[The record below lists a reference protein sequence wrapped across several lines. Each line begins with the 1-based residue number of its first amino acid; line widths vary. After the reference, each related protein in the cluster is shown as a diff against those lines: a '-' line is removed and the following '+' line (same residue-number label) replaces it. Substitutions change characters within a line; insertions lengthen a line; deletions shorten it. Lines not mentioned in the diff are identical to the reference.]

1 MAKKI
6 IKNEDAQTATRIF
19 TDRVEPRQAFWKKYN
34 KLESNI
40 QNIEDI
46 YIIAYYGIGG
56 IGKSALLKKLSE
68 EMEEKGVQNTLF
80 DFETSQEPQKIMY
93 LIKNKL
99 ERKYEFNFPKFDL
112 AIYTYAIKI
121 GQDANKP
128 EVKSIIE
135 QSRTLSLIT
144 EAIGELPT
152 IGLFSKLVKYADSG
166 IAILKTYTDKSYKQF
181 LEELENKTEA
191 EILEEL
197 PKYFSQD
204 LTQNISKTNKPLVIL
219 LDTYEKMINEI
230 SNDGYVLMK
239 DMWLRGDNGII
250 LRTPGVLWVI
260 AGREKL
266 KWGEN
271 DKDWEETIEQHRL
284 GDLAFSDADEFL
296 QKAGIVENKLREQI
310 YKLTNGT
317 PVYLDLCVSTYE
329 DLKRKNEQIT
339 IDKFGETKEELVE
352 RYVRYMDNQT
362 REIVYMLAQLGN
374 WNDNIIYEIGKEVV
388 PTFSIEK
395 YETIKQMSFIYENNG
410 EYYIHKTIENVL
422 KRKCPRIIIKKDS
435 EILSKYL
442 KEKIIKE
449 KEQNKYSLEVYGYR
463 RKLYTVISN
472 LVEENNIEQI
482 TKQMEEIENIIANPP
497 ITVKEEIKHTL
508 YKNKYGE
515 KDERTLR
522 AKLDL
527 IKYLKG
533 LKLRTEANKLAI
545 YTYQTS
551 LEKYGE
557 ESDLTIDA
565 KLWYLMT
572 VSDIVEYESNSGEYE
587 YVEEKHKKYLDMA
600 KETYQ
605 QCLNKFG
612 RNNKRTIK
620 ALYMW
625 LLFEPDDDTF
635 FNITMEIYKSCKDTL
650 GETNRFKIEK
660 ILNTENH
667 WYIPFKECERKIEEE
682 KK

>member
-204 LTQNISKTNKPLVIL
+204 LTQNITKTNKPLVIL

-527 IKYLKG
+527 IRYLKG

-572 VSDIVEYESNSGEYE
+572 VSDIVEYESDSGEYE

-667 WYIPFKECERKIEEE
+667 WYIPFKECERKLQEEI
-682 KK
+682 

>member
-204 LTQNISKTNKPLVIL
+204 LTQNITKTNKPLVIL

-271 DKDWEETIEQHRL
+271 DQDWEETIEQHRL

-296 QKAGIVENKLREQI
+296 EKAGIVENKLREQI

-572 VSDIVEYESNSGEYE
+572 VSDIVEYESDSGEYE

-667 WYIPFKECERKIEEE
+667 WYIPFKECERKLQEEI
-682 KK
+682 

>member
-204 LTQNISKTNKPLVIL
+204 LTQNITKTNKPLVIL

-482 TKQMEEIENIIANPP
+482 TNQMEEIENIIANPP

-527 IKYLKG
+527 IRYLKG

-551 LEKYGE
+551 LEKYGK

-572 VSDIVEYESNSGEYE
+572 VSDIVEYESDSGEYE

>member
-204 LTQNISKTNKPLVIL
+204 LTQNITKTNKPLVIL

-271 DKDWEETIEQHRL
+271 DQDWEETIEQHRL

-296 QKAGIVENKLREQI
+296 EKAGIVENKLREQI

-527 IKYLKG
+527 IRYLKG
-533 LKLRTEANKLAI
+533 LKLRTEANELAI

-557 ESDLTIDA
+557 ESELTIDA

-572 VSDIVEYESNSGEYE
+572 VSDIVEYESDSGEYE

-667 WYIPFKECERKIEEE
+667 WYIPFKECERKLQEEI
-682 KK
+682 

>member
-533 LKLRTEANKLAI
+533 LRLRTEANELAI

>member
-204 LTQNISKTNKPLVIL
+204 LTQNITKTNKPLVIL

-271 DKDWEETIEQHRL
+271 DQDWEETIEQHRL

-329 DLKRKNEQIT
+329 DLKRKNEPIT

-527 IKYLKG
+527 IRYLKG
-533 LKLRTEANKLAI
+533 LKLRTEANELAI

-557 ESDLTIDA
+557 ESELTIDA

-572 VSDIVEYESNSGEYE
+572 VSDIVEYESDSGEYE

-667 WYIPFKECERKIEEE
+667 WYIPFKECERKLQEEI
-682 KK
+682 

>member
-204 LTQNISKTNKPLVIL
+204 LTQNITKTNKPLVIL

-482 TKQMEEIENIIANPP
+482 TKQMEEIESIIANPP

-527 IKYLKG
+527 IRYLKG

-572 VSDIVEYESNSGEYE
+572 VSDIVEYESDSGEYE

-667 WYIPFKECERKIEEE
+667 WYIPFKECERKLQEEI
-682 KK
+682 

>member
-271 DKDWEETIEQHRL
+271 DQDWEETIEQHRL

-296 QKAGIVENKLREQI
+296 EKAGIVENKLREQI

-572 VSDIVEYESNSGEYE
+572 VSDIVEYESDSGEYE

-667 WYIPFKECERKIEEE
+667 WYIPFKECERKLQEEI
-682 KK
+682 

>member
-271 DKDWEETIEQHRL
+271 DQDWEETIEQHRL

-329 DLKRKNEQIT
+329 DLKRKNEPIT

-482 TKQMEEIENIIANPP
+482 TNQMEEIENIIANPP

-527 IKYLKG
+527 IRYLKG

-551 LEKYGE
+551 LEKYGK

-572 VSDIVEYESNSGEYE
+572 VSDIVEYESDSGEYE

-600 KETYQ
+600 KETVG
-605 QCLNKFG
+605 KPTMIVA
-612 RNNKRTIK
+612 KTIK
-620 ALYMW
+620 GKGISFMENEAGWHGTAPSDNDLERALV
-625 LLFEPDDDTF
+625 E
-635 FNITMEIYKSCKDTL
+635 L
-650 GETNRFKIEK
+650 GGVDNE
-660 ILNTENH
+660 
-667 WYIPFKECERKIEEE
+667 
-682 KK
+682 

>member
-19 TDRVEPRQAFWKKYN
+19 TARVEPRQAFWKKYN

-204 LTQNISKTNKPLVIL
+204 LTQNITKTNKPLVIL

-271 DKDWEETIEQHRL
+271 DKDWEETIEQHRS

-329 DLKRKNEQIT
+329 DLKRKNEPIT

-527 IKYLKG
+527 IRYLKG
-533 LKLRTEANKLAI
+533 LKLRTEANELAI

-557 ESDLTIDA
+557 ESELTIDA

-572 VSDIVEYESNSGEYE
+572 VSDIVEYESDSGEYE

-667 WYIPFKECERKIEEE
+667 WYIPFKECERKLQEEI
-682 KK
+682 

>member
-271 DKDWEETIEQHRL
+271 DQDWEETIEQHRL

-329 DLKRKNEQIT
+329 DLKRKNEPIT

-551 LEKYGE
+551 LEKYGK
-557 ESDLTIDA
+557 ESELTIDA

-572 VSDIVEYESNSGEYE
+572 VSDIVEYESDSGEYE

-667 WYIPFKECERKIEEE
+667 WYIPFKECERKLQEEI
-682 KK
+682 

>member
-271 DKDWEETIEQHRL
+271 DQDWEETIEQHRL

-296 QKAGIVENKLREQI
+296 EKAGIVENKLREQI

-515 KDERTLR
+515 KDEHTLR

-533 LKLRTEANKLAI
+533 LRLRTEANKLAI

-667 WYIPFKECERKIEEE
+667 WYIPFKECERKLQEEI
-682 KK
+682 

>member
-271 DKDWEETIEQHRL
+271 DQDWEETIEQHRL

-296 QKAGIVENKLREQI
+296 EKAGIVENKLREQI

-533 LKLRTEANKLAI
+533 LRLRTEANELAI

-572 VSDIVEYESNSGEYE
+572 VSDIVEYESDSGEYE

-667 WYIPFKECERKIEEE
+667 WYIPFKECERKLQEEI
-682 KK
+682 